1 LIFLTM
7 TEDPDLASEAFRI
20 GAAGYLVKRSAAS
33 ELTTAIREVLQGRSY
48 ITPLITDGLIGT
60 LLRPPAPAA
69 PRLTPRQHEVLQLL
83 AEGHSMKEI
92 ASVLN
97 ISPRTVAFHKYEMM
111 EQLKVKTTAE
121 LVQYAVRN
129 HII

>member
-1 LIFLTM
+1 
-7 TEDPDLASEAFRI
+7 
-20 GAAGYLVKRSAAS
+20 
-33 ELTTAIREVLQGRSY
+33 
-48 ITPLITDGLIGT
+48 LITDGLIGT

>member
-1 LIFLTM
+1 
-7 TEDPDLASEAFRI
+7 
-20 GAAGYLVKRSAAS
+20 
-33 ELTTAIREVLQGRSY
+33 
-48 ITPLITDGLIGT
+48 
-60 LLRPPAPAA
+60 
-69 PRLTPRQHEVLQLL
+69 
-83 AEGHSMKEI
+83 MKEI